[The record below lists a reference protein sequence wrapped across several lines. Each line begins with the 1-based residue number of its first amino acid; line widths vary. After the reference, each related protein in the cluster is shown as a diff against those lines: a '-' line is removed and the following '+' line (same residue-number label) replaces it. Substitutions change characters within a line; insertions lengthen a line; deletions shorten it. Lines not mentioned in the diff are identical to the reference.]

1 MLIAIRLYNAVL
13 RRSSATPLQ
22 SQGRFLWIKLSI
34 SYNFQLS
41 IEEVFNFQF
50 SIFNFWGLVLVSVK
64 RRNEVERPERRCLSR
79 RRVCGAHSETKW
91 RSSSADAALSSLV
104 LSGSSQK
111 ERITITKQKKK
122 KQYETTINHCHPA
135 VPIRNNPVIL
145 RLLDSATRRNWSIG
159 ISCLWRDIHLCRRFI
174 RGGL

>member
-79 RRVCGAHSETKW
+79 RRVCGAHSETK
-91 RSSSADAALSSLV
+91 
-104 LSGSSQK
+104 
-111 ERITITKQKKK
+111 
-122 KQYETTINHCHPA
+122 
-135 VPIRNNPVIL
+135 
-145 RLLDSATRRNWSIG
+145 
-159 ISCLWRDIHLCRRFI
+159 
-174 RGGL
+174 